1 MNTGALEGDLH
12 YFQPAEVMQLL
23 QIAQASGRFRLER
36 GSEHVELLVE
46 RGRLIS
52 ARTTG
57 VAVRL
62 GEVLVHR
69 GVVVPEA
76 LDLVLTLQQD
86 QPGERLGQMLVTAG
100 AASAEQVADA
110 LREVVRRV
118 VYGLLLWREGRFRFT
133 PEVTATMEDIRLDLD
148 LDRLIL
154 EGLRLADQKRAG

>member
-1 MNTGALEGDLH
+1 MSALALEGDLKF
-12 YFQPAEVMQLL
+12 FQPAEVLQLL

-36 GSEHVELLVE
+36 GSEHVELLFE

-69 GVVVPEA
+69 GIVVPEA
-76 LDLVLTLQQD
+76 LDLVLTLQKD
-86 QPGERLGQMLVTAG
+86 QPGERLGHMLVSSG
-100 AASAEQVADA
+100 AASADQVAEA